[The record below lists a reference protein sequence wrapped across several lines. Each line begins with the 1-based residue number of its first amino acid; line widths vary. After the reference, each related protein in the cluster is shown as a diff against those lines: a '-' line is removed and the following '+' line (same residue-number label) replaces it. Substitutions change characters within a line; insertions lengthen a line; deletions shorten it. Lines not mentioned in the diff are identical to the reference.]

1 MGCRVEISV
10 SGQARRY
17 KRSAHAP
24 RLSTRRPDSGKAK
37 VMTATVAG
45 RFLWKVYNPGLP
57 AKLSSPLLLTSTHP
71 MFSFMNPQDT
81 APLEL
86 FFLFF
91 LLVILLLLLGSWA
104 CAMALEEAGEEGLVI
119 LKH

>member
-1 MGCRVEISV
+1 M
-10 SGQARRY
+10 
-17 KRSAHAP
+17 RSAHAP
-24 RLSTRRPDSGKAK
+24 RFSTRRPNSGKAK
-37 VMTATVAG
+37 VVAATVAG

-57 AKLSSPLLLTSTHP
+57 AKLSTLLLLLTQ
-71 MFSFMNPQDT
+71 MFIFVPPPTS

-104 CAMALEEAGEEGLVI
+104 CAMALEEAGEAG
-119 LKH
+119 